1 MREFSVKVMG
11 NSMFPT
17 IKAGESVPVLMR
29 DDIKFCI
36 GDILVFRYKNEGFLI
51 HRLLQKKGQ
60 IYYCKGDNSIRMES
74 VGKENIL
81 GVANVQNDFLRTHE
95 FMQASLKIAE
105 LSNFYKENNIDSLRS
120 SLEFRQYWESFLR

>member
-1 MREFSVKVMG
+1 MSSWRDIIRTIYPDMREFSVKVMG

-74 VGKENIL
+74 VGKETIL
-81 GVANVQNDFLRTHE
+81 GLHKLMCPQKVIL
-95 FMQASLKIAE
+95 
-105 LSNFYKENNIDSLRS
+105 NISHA
-120 SLEFRQYWESFLR
+120 